1 MDLYKLMENRR
12 STRQFT
18 TKKVSE
24 EKLRAILK
32 AGLLAPSGADQKPY
46 VYIVV
51 DDLTLKKKIK
61 SFSETADKKYYSTVP
76 EWFKKWMKKKS
87 ISFEKNFLVDAPFLV
102 VVAGETDKPYW
113 LESTWIS
120 IAYMVL
126 AAENEGLASLTYT
139 PAETDFLNDL
149 LRLPTVFKP
158 VVIIPVSYA
167 KNKLSMKTTIKEEK
181 VFLNEYNKRY
191 HFY

>member
-1 MDLYKLMENRR
+1 MDLYELMENRR
-12 STRQFT
+12 STREFYD
-18 TKKVSE
+18 KKVSE
-24 EKLRAILK
+24 EKFRSILK
-32 AGLLAPSGADQKPY
+32 AGLSAPSGADQKPF

-51 DDLTLKKKIK
+51 TDPVLKKKIK
-61 SFSETADKKYYSTVP
+61 RFSETVDKKYYSTAP

-87 ISFEKNFLVDAPFLV
+87 ISLEKNFLVDATFLI

-120 IAYMVL
+120 IAYMIL

-149 LRLPTVFKP
+149 LHLPQTFKP
-158 VVIIPVSYA
+158 VVIIPIGYA
-167 KNKLSMKTTIKEEK
+167 RNKASKKTAVNEEK
-181 VFLNEYNKRY
+181 VFLNEYSKQYFR
-191 HFY
+191 